1 MGWLLTP
8 CWREP
13 DITAP
18 GSRNTGARGAGNRA
32 KTPIVTAAALTRLSL
47 TDFRSYE
54 RADLDLDG
62 RPVWL
67 AGPNGAGKTNLL
79 EAVSLLIPGRGL
91 RGSALAEVGRRM
103 PGEPTGR
110 AWAVA
115 VTVRAADG
123 ETRLGTGVEQPA
135 AARRVVRVEGE
146 PTPPGRLAE
155 HLRQVWLT
163 PAQDRLFLEGATE
176 RRRFFDRLV
185 FAAEPQHAAHV
196 QAYEKAQRERMRL
209 LTDGPADPAWLDAL
223 EAQLAEAGTL
233 MAEARARTL
242 AALTAEIAT
251 RGERPFPQARL
262 SLTGDWER
270 MAGEG
275 VDFAEIESRLA
286 RALKQARERDAAA
299 GRALTGPHRGDL
311 AVVHVEKDRPAAECS
326 TGEQKALILNLVLAQ
341 AARLAR
347 SEVAPSPI
355 LLLDEVAAH
364 LDARRRAA
372 LFDEIEALGLQAFLT
387 GTDDMLFEGLQGRA
401 QGFRVDGAALAPV
414 T

>member
-1 MGWLLTP
+1 M
-8 CWREP
+8 
-13 DITAP
+13 
-18 GSRNTGARGAGNRA
+18 
-32 KTPIVTAAALTRLSL
+32 TAAALTRLSL

-54 RADLDLDG
+54 RAELSLDG

-79 EAVSLLIPGRGL
+79 EAVSFLIPGRGL
-91 RGSALAEVGRRM
+91 RGSALGEVGRRM
-103 PGEPTGR
+103 PGEAVGR

-115 VTVRAADG
+115 VTVRGPDG
-123 ETRLGTGVEQPA
+123 ETRLGTGVEQSG

-146 PTPPGRLAE
+146 AVPPGRLAE
-155 HLRQVWLT
+155 HGRQVWLT
-163 PAQDRLFLEGATE
+163 PAQDRLFLEGAAD
-176 RRRFFDRLV
+176 RRRFFDRLT
-185 FAAEPQHAAHV
+185 FAGEPQHAVHV
-196 QAYEKAQRERMRL
+196 AAYEKAQRERMRL

-242 AALTAEIAT
+242 AALTAEIDT

-275 VDFAEIESRLA
+275 VDFAEIEGRLA

-311 AVVHVEKDRPAAECS
+311 AVVHAEKDRPAAECS

-347 SEVAPSPI
+347 ADAPSPI

-364 LDARRRAA
+364 LDARRRDA

-387 GTDDMLFEGLQGRA
+387 GTDEMLFEGLAGRA
-401 QGFRVDGAALAPV
+401 QGFRVEGSELLALS
-414 T
+414 